1 MTSVWKVKDGET
13 VVCVMMTETEADE
26 CMATKIQ
33 DKAREN
39 LLSNAGVPMGLMLNK
54 GKLGRLCDDMS
65 ITTEQV
71 DAEKSNVTQFTKES
85 TSV

>member
-1 MTSVWKVKDGET
+1 MTTVWKVKDNET
-13 VVCVMMTETEADE
+13 VICVVMSEAEADE
-26 CMATKIQ
+26 CLTHKIQ

-39 LLSNAGVPMGLMLNK
+39 LLLNAGVPSGLMVNK
-54 GKLGRLCDDMS
+54 GKLGRMCNDMN

-71 DAEKSNVTQFTKES
+71 DAEKANVTQYTKES